1 MPRISIHVKTDLVR
15 QGLESLFAEVPK
27 IGRRRIRTL
36 LNRIQKAMKKPGEK
50 PTYPIKWDSV
60 KQRIAY
66 FASDGF
72 TLKGKRPPGYVN
84 SHIPYV
90 RTGKYNAGWRVEK
103 FGETGYTLRNN
114 SPHGKYIGGGADGSG
129 QSRIH
134 GGRWTLLRDA
144 TEEEIT
150 KLPSEVVKEILLV
163 ARSKGYAER

>member
-36 LNRIQKAMKKPGEK
+36 LNRIQRAMKKPGEK

-60 KQRIAY
+60 KQRKAY
-66 FASDGF
+66 FATDGF
-72 TLKGKRPPGYVN
+72 GAG
-84 SHIPYV
+84 IPYV
-90 RTGKYNAGWRVEK
+90 RTGKYNAGWKVEK
-103 FGETGYTLRNN
+103 FGETGYTLRNDN
-114 SPHGKYIGGGADGSG
+114 PHGKYIGGGADGSG